1 MLNQLKRMSVTLF
14 ATLMLLT
21 SAFAGIGSVDQI
33 AVPVENTSE
42 SNIVFAFAE
51 EMPRKKKASRK
62 GKRSRRRQKSLTGG
76 EDIEKPKGEKQK
88 TQKLKTQKLKTQ
100 KLQTPKL
107 KNFKL
112 KNFKTQNL

>member
-1 MLNQLKRMSVTLF
+1 MLNQLKRMLVTLF

-51 EMPRKKKASRK
+51 EMPRKKRASRR
-62 GKRSRRRQKSLTGG
+62 GKRSKKIRKSLTGG
-76 EDIEKPKGEKQK
+76 EDIEKPNEDRKSVV
-88 TQKLKTQKLKTQ
+88 
-100 KLQTPKL
+100 
-107 KNFKL
+107 
-112 KNFKTQNL
+112 

>member
-42 SNIVFAFAE
+42 SNIVLAFAE
-51 EMPRKKKASRK
+51 EMPRKKRASRK
-62 GKRSRRRQKSLTGG
+62 GKKRKKQKALTGG
-76 EDIEKPKGEKQK
+76 EDIEKPKDKKDSLKEKNK
-88 TQKLKTQKLKTQ
+88 GGKKSTSWWKKLFAKKSATK
-100 KLQTPKL
+100 
-107 KNFKL
+107 
-112 KNFKTQNL
+112 